1 MLTGKGVE
9 IVLSN
14 KGFSRFTHG
23 SDVPCG
29 EMELRSR
36 RAGTYPHTHT
46 KLMHNFALKNGIN
59 NAVNFLP
66 GHSTAW
72 QLLNLHLA
80 TFSWFFAKKFR

>member
-36 RAGTYPHTHT
+36 LVGTYPRTHRVDAQFCT
-46 KLMHNFALKNGIN
+46 EKGIN
-59 NAVNFLP
+59 KAVNFLP
-66 GHSTAW
+66 GHSTA
-72 QLLNLHLA
+72 
-80 TFSWFFAKKFR
+80 